1 MRILAAIVFWLA
13 ALSGTAQAQDLPD
26 QQPFLRIEP
35 GMHTASIQSIGVD
48 AACSLMVTGSY
59 DKTARLWALPK
70 GGRGSPK
77 LLKTL
82 RVPISEGNQGKIY
95 SVALSPNGKW
105 VAAGGYLA
113 HEADQESVYIF
124 EAATGRLVKRLGGV
138 GEVIYH
144 LAFSPDGSR
153 LVATLD
159 GGEGIRLWETG
170 SWQLLAEDKDYGDEA
185 SYGAAFDSG
194 NRLFTVADDGQI
206 RRYGADGHLEA
217 KGATQGGKEP
227 FSIAVHPKQAKLA
240 VGFSDS
246 TAVEVHDALTLKLLY
261 AANTS
266 GISKGSSNGVAW
278 SADGARLYAGKATE
292 DPF

>member
-1 MRILAAIVFWLA
+1 
-13 ALSGTAQAQDLPD
+13 
-26 QQPFLRIEP
+26 
-35 GMHTASIQSIGVD
+35 
-48 AACSLMVTGSY
+48 
-59 DKTARLWALPK
+59 
-70 GGRGSPK
+70 
-77 LLKTL
+77 
-82 RVPISEGNQGKIY
+82 
-95 SVALSPNGKW
+95 

-153 LVATLD
+153 LVATAD

-292 DPF
+292 DPFELFIWAKEGRGKRSETPLSQDSIVQLLPCAASPLWERYRSRSGRSRFRPDCAEWRKAAVAGRRHRRHAG